1 MQIRSPSEICCD
13 TLFATTEQHP
23 GGTMRA
29 VVDVAEFVDIEAYP
43 LLQEGT
49 SDWVRCVERIRHEL
63 AAVDCSVLS
72 GFISQHRLTDLM
84 AEGRAIAP
92 LAWSR
97 METVNAY
104 NIAFAPDLPDWHPAW
119 IPLERGNAFVARDQ
133 IPPNFLIS
141 RLFHSPPFQCF
152 VAACFGMNRIFEL
165 ADPLSGLCLNVLKA
179 GREHPWHFDTNEFTV
194 SLLTQKSER
203 GGVFEYCPNIRSPEN
218 ENFSTVRDV
227 LEGRGG
233 ELVQRVAL
241 EAGDLVLFRG
251 RYSLHRV
258 TAVEGETERHSAI
271 LAYTKEPGVIGSPER
286 TRQLFGRTLP
296 AHLAEAERRRADSL
310 LD

>member
-1 MQIRSPSEICCD
+1 MHGDIAELVD
-13 TLFATTEQHP
+13 T
-23 GGTMRA
+23 
-29 VVDVAEFVDIEAYP
+29 EAYP
-43 LLQEGT
+43 LLRERT
-49 SDWVRCVERIRHEL
+49 SDSVSCIERIRHDL

-72 GFISQHRLTDLM
+72 GFIRAHRLTDLL
-84 AEGRAIAP
+84 AESRAIAP

-97 METVNAY
+97 IETVNAY
-104 NIAFAPDLPDWHPAW
+104 NIAFAPDLPDWHPGW

-141 RLFHSPPFQCF
+141 RLFRNPPFKRF
-152 VAACFGMNRIFEL
+152 VAACFGMKRVFEL

-179 GREHPWHFDTNEFTV
+179 GREHPWHFDTNEFSV
-194 SLLTQKSER
+194 SLLTQKSEG
-203 GGVFEYCPNIRSPEN
+203 GGVFEYCPNIRSPES
-218 ENFSTVRDV
+218 ENFSTVREV

-241 EAGDLVLFRG
+241 KAGDLLFFRG

-258 TAVEGETERHSAI
+258 TPVEGETDRHSAI
-271 LAYTKEPGVIGSPER
+271 LSYTKGPGVIGSPER

-296 AHLAEAERRRADSL
+296 VHLAEAERTRADSL

>member
-1 MQIRSPSEICCD
+1 MH
-13 TLFATTEQHP
+13 AT
-23 GGTMRA
+23 A
-29 VVDVAEFVDIEAYP
+29 DVDELVNIEAYP
-43 LLQEGT
+43 LLREGT
-49 SDWVRCVERIRHEL
+49 SDWVRSIERIRHEL
-63 AAVDCSVLS
+63 ASVDCSILS
-72 GFISQHRLTDLM
+72 GFISQHRLADLC

-92 LAWSR
+92 LAWSHI
-97 METVNAY
+97 ETVNAY
-104 NIAFAPDLPDWHPAW
+104 NIAFAPDLPDWHPGW

-141 RLFHSPPFQCF
+141 QLFHSLSFQRF
-152 VAACFGMNRIFEL
+152 VAACFGMKRVFEL

-194 SLLTQKSER
+194 SLLTQKPDR
-203 GGVFEYCPNIRSPEN
+203 GGIFEYYPNIRTPVN
-218 ENFSTVRDV
+218 ENFSAVRDV
-227 LEGRGG
+227 LEGRDSQS
-233 ELVQRVAL
+233 VRRVML
-241 EAGDLVLFRG
+241 EVGDLVLFRG

-258 TAVEGETERHSAI
+258 TPVEGGTERHSAI

-296 AHLAEAERRRADSL
+296 VHLAEAERRRVDGL

>member
-1 MQIRSPSEICCD
+1 MHV
-13 TLFATTEQHP
+13 T
-23 GGTMRA
+23 
-29 VVDVAEFVDIEAYP
+29 VDIAEFVDVDTYP
-43 LLQEGT
+43 LLREGT
-49 SDWVRCVERIRHEL
+49 SDWVRFIERIRHQL
-63 AAVDCSVLS
+63 AAIDCFVLS
-72 GFISQHRLTDLM
+72 GFISQHRLTDLS

-92 LAWSR
+92 RAWSR
-97 METVNAY
+97 IETVNAY
-104 NIAFAPDLPDWHPAW
+104 NIAFAPDLPDWHPGG

-133 IPPNFLIS
+133 IPSNFLIS
-141 RLFHSPPFQCF
+141 RLFQNPPFQRF
-152 VAACFGMNRIFEL
+152 VAACFGMKRVFEL
-165 ADPLSGLCLNVLKA
+165 ADPLSGLCLNVLKV

-194 SLLTQKSER
+194 SLLTQKPEG

-227 LEGRGG
+227 LEGHGG
-233 ELVQRVAL
+233 QLVRRVAL
-241 EAGDLVLFRG
+241 DAGDLVLFRG

-258 TAVEGETERHSAI
+258 TPVDGETERHSAI

-296 AHLAEAERRRADSL
+296 VHLAEAERRRADGL

>member
-1 MQIRSPSEICCD
+1 MHGDI
-13 TLFATTEQHP
+13 
-23 GGTMRA
+23 
-29 VVDVAEFVDIEAYP
+29 AEFVDTEAYP
-43 LLQEGT
+43 LLREGT
-49 SDWVRCVERIRHEL
+49 SDWVSCVEHIRHDL
-63 AAVDCSVLS
+63 AAFDCSVLS
-72 GFISQHRLTDLM
+72 GFIRVQRRADLL
-84 AEGRAIAP
+84 AESRAVAP

-97 METVNAY
+97 IETVNAY
-104 NIAFAPDLPDWHPAW
+104 NIAFAPDLPDWHPGW

-141 RLFHSPPFQCF
+141 RLFQNPPFKRL
-152 VAACFGMNRIFEL
+152 VAACFGMNRVFEL

-179 GREHPWHFDTNEFTV
+179 GREHPWHFDTNEFSV
-194 SLLTQKSER
+194 SLLTQKPEG

-218 ENFSTVRDV
+218 ENFPTVREV

-233 ELVQRVAL
+233 QLVQRVVL
-241 EAGDLVLFRG
+241 ETGDLVLFRG

-258 TAVEGETERHSAI
+258 TAVEGETDRHSAI
-271 LAYTKEPGVIGSPER
+271 LSYTKEPGVIGSSER

-296 AHLAEAERRRADSL
+296 VHLAEAERTRADGL